1 MRGQCK
7 SSVFGRGKRF
17 ASLAMIVLAAGCV
30 PAESPGPSI
39 GAGGARPAAA
49 SGAAK
54 PRALLEAGA
63 TVVVRQGDSLYKIS
77 RRYDV
82 DLRDLIELN
91 RARPPY
97 YIFKGQRIRL
107 PKSHVHVVEKGETLY
122 GVSRR
127 HGVDMATLVRVNRI
141 APPYRIAAGRRLW
154 IPSAAACLT
163 RPPPGPSCAAGGAPS
178 TAPAAARSTP
188 STTPRPAPSPIALT
202 RLPPRSGGRFLWPV
216 QGRIIVGFGPRE
228 GGLHNDGI
236 NILARAGTAVRAADN
251 GVVAYSGNE
260 LRGFGN
266 LLLVKHAGGWM
277 SAYAHNARLLV
288 RVGQKVRRGQT
299 IARVGAT
306 GNVVRPQL
314 HFELRR
320 GVRVVN
326 PIKHLQRRRAGIER
340 FGTFGAVRP
349 IASLGARPDPG

>member
-7 SSVFGRGKRF
+7 TSVVGRISRF
-17 ASLAMIVLAAGCV
+17 VPLAMIVLAAGCV

-39 GAGGARPAAA
+39 GAGGARPSA
-49 SGAAK
+49 AAK
-54 PRALLEAGA
+54 PRASLQAGA
-63 TVVVRQGDSLYKIS
+63 TVVVRQGDSLYKIA
-77 RRYDV
+77 RRHGV
-82 DLRDLIELN
+82 ELRDLIELN

-97 YIFKGQRIRL
+97 YIYKGQRIRL
-107 PKSHVHVVEKGETLY
+107 PKRRVHLVQKGETLY

-127 HGVDMATLVRVNRI
+127 HGVDMAELVRVNKI
-141 APPYRIAAGRRLW
+141 APPYRITVGSRLR
-154 IPSAAACLT
+154 L
-163 RPPPGPSCAAGGAPS
+163 PS
-178 TAPAAARSTP
+178 TARRTARAAESAARGARSKAPATDRALRRTP
-188 STTPRPAPSPIALT
+188 SRIALR
-202 RLPPRSGGRFLWPV
+202 RLPPRAGGRFLWPV
-216 QGRIIVGFGPRE
+216 QGRVIVGFGPRE

-251 GVVAYSGNE
+251 GRVAYSGNE

-306 GNVVRPQL
+306 GSVRRPQL

-320 GVRVVN
+320 GIRVVN
-326 PIKHLQRRRAGIER
+326 PIKHLQRRRAGVPPVAP
-340 FGTFGAVRP
+340 FGTVRP
-349 IASLGARPDPG
+349 IASLGAPPDPG